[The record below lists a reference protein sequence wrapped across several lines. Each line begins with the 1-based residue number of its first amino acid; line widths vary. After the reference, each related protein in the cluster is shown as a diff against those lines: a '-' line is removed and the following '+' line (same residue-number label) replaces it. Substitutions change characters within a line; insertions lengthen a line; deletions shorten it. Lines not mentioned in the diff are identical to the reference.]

1 MKANFTY
8 IHPNFRVKEVYTVKK
23 RLERKLFMHKNVFTQ
38 S

>member
-8 IHPNFRVKEVYTVKK
+8 IHPNFKVKEAYKIKK
-23 RLERKLFMHKNVFTQ
+23 LLERKLFMHENVFTQ